1 MPFLY
6 MLLRHKYH
14 KCPFTARKKE
24 MSQVITDKKIAAI
37 DHLLK
42 NIITFEIEFFIYI
55 FYLL

>member
-1 MPFLY
+1 MSFY
-6 MLLRHKYH
+6 CQEERNVTSHH
-14 KCPFTARKKE
+14 RKKL
-24 MSQVITDKKIAAI
+24 AAI